1 MLDPPRHQP
10 LKGLDAPLPFLF
22 KSWKQE
28 ALNAWLTG
36 LLCEAVSPSFCP
48 PRCPLSLVHFSTSL
62 GYLLGLHEISFVP
75 INPEKLEE
83 VEGGQT
89 ED

>member
-48 PRCPLSLVHFSTSL
+48 PLMSSFTGSLLHQLGVPAWAARNFICPH
-62 GYLLGLHEISFVP
+62 
-75 INPEKLEE
+75 
-83 VEGGQT
+83 
-89 ED
+89 